1 MVNKMSGNVNFRKD
15 KIKSMIENGYK
26 VKVGKKSYIFFK
38 DKEYYLDLYYLEKLY
53 SEYYNEINSM
63 EVDGI
68 IDNGYDLDNI
78 IFLISMIE
86 KFIKTFSLNKIVIY
100 YDDDSG
106 MGENPF
112 LIKFPNI
119 GHLDLHLGV
128 IKGSEEIDEKLKI
141 LEKVFY
147 IKNKDLWK
155 KYENSIS
162 LLEEKIKVKY
172 IVKNE
177 RFLNHILKI
186 TTTTLLPENIH
197 NVLKEK
203 YIYN

>member
-1 MVNKMSGNVNFRKD
+1 MD
-15 KIKSMIENGYK
+15 IKLKLVKK
-26 VKVGKKSYIFFK
+26 VIFFFK
-38 DKEYYLDLYYLEKLY
+38 DKEYYFDLYYLEKLY

-78 IFLISMIE
+78 IFVISMIE

-128 IKGSEEIDEKLKI
+128 IKSSEEIDEKLKI

-177 RFLNHILKI
+177 RFLNHILKCYDRDI
-186 TTTTLLPENIH
+186 DKKSYRNTLEYDDKYDEN
-197 NVLKEK
+197 
-203 YIYN
+203 

>member
-1 MVNKMSGNVNFRKD
+1 MDNKMSGNVNFRKD
-15 KIKSMIENGYK
+15 KIKSMIENGYN

-38 DKEYYLDLYYLEKLY
+38 DEEYYLDLYYLEKLY
-53 SEYYNEINSM
+53 SKYYNEINSM

-68 IDNGYDLDNI
+68 IDDGYDLDNI

-86 KFIKTFSLNKIVIY
+86 KFIKLFSLNKIVIY
-100 YDDDSG
+100 YDDDEG

-119 GHLDLHLGV
+119 GHLDLHLRI
-128 IKGSEEIDEKLKI
+128 IKGSKEIDEKLKI
-141 LEKVFY
+141 LEKMFY
-147 IKNKDLWK
+147 IKNEDLWK

-172 IVKNE
+172 LVKNE
-177 RFLNHILKI
+177 RFFNHILKCYDRDI
-186 TTTTLLPENIH
+186 D
-197 NVLKEK
+197 EK
-203 YIYN
+203 KL